1 MQAMPKA
8 ATDLSGQP
16 LRIVFAK
23 NIRMARIDCGLSQE
37 ALADHAGVDRAFV
50 GTLERGTRNI
60 SIDNIERLCVVVG
73 IPAHELL
80 NPRLAVE
87 RGYDPTLT
95 RAPRVARPY
104 RTARKPKAASETKR
118 RR

>member
-1 MQAMPKA
+1 MPKA
-8 ATDLSGQP
+8 AHDLTGQP
-16 LRIVFAK
+16 LRLIFAK

-37 ALADHAGVDRAFV
+37 ALADHAGLDRAFV

-60 SIDNIERLCVVVG
+60 SIDNVERLAVVVG

-80 NPRLAVE
+80 NPRLAAE

-95 RAPRVARPY
+95 RAPRAARPY
-104 RTARKPKAASETKR
+104 PTARKLKPASTSKSR
-118 RR
+118 R